1 MLWSKLLYS
10 VFFSFVKNRS
20 CVTQICITKIAAK
33 CILVVVVKW
42 RHHANALLNPR
53 DLSTTHPDQS
63 ALRLIDYL
71 QYLGHRLGHI
81 SWRGAYVWGAPW
93 LGHLMEGHRF
103 GRWRCAGLIMI
114 HHTESCVTWR
124 TQDELSADQACYLMQ
139 ICGFYCWL
147 KQVLGR
153 E

>member
-1 MLWSKLLYS
+1 MLWGKLLYS
-10 VFFSFVKNRS
+10 VFFFCEESLVRDTNLHYKDCS
-20 CVTQICITKIAAK
+20 EK
-33 CILVVVVKW
+33 CNLVVAVKW
-42 RHHANALLNPR
+42 RHHVNALLNPR
-53 DLSTTHPDQS
+53 DLFTTHPDQS